1 MGRGQGRGKTMKK
14 EINYTEAFEKLEE
27 LLQQIERGDIRIDKL
42 PEIVKQANDLIA
54 ICEERLRGIEEKVNE
69 ASSAGSKKLK

>member
-1 MGRGQGRGKTMKK
+1 MKK
-14 EINYTEAFEKLEE
+14 EINYTEAFEKLDG

-54 ICEERLRGIEEKVNE
+54 ICEDRLRGIEEKLNE
-69 ASSAGSKKLK
+69 SSSTTIK